1 MWSKLSTLQRG
12 KSKETH
18 AMFSWLHT
26 PHHHH
31 HFPLTLKAEASG
43 PLTDVVQNMPK
54 GRAGGVDAISSG
66 MSHHVTIV
74 TYSFSSNLVTWNSQS
89 CLVPPGWLSLLSSVL
104 IICSKFWIPESLQ
117 ITSCSDLDPLQSTS
131 SWNYSLFQPFS
142 SRLEKGFR
150 AIFRLLYLHKCTAQA
165 WKKLERQK
173 GLPEKT
179 TKRETR
185 FCTFTY
191 RLC

>member
-1 MWSKLSTLQRG
+1 MAQRIIRIIKLRHRVTLRDVVQVVHFTEGKIQRD
-12 KSKETH
+12 TCH
-18 AMFSWLHT
+18 VFLIPH

-43 PLTDVVQNMPK
+43 PLTNVVQNMPK
-54 GRAGGVDAISSG
+54 GRARGVDAISSG

-74 TYSFSSNLVTWNSQS
+74 AYSFSSNLGTWNSQP

-131 SWNYSLFQPFS
+131 
-142 SRLEKGFR
+142 
-150 AIFRLLYLHKCTAQA
+150 
-165 WKKLERQK
+165 
-173 GLPEKT
+173 
-179 TKRETR
+179 
-185 FCTFTY
+185 
-191 RLC
+191 